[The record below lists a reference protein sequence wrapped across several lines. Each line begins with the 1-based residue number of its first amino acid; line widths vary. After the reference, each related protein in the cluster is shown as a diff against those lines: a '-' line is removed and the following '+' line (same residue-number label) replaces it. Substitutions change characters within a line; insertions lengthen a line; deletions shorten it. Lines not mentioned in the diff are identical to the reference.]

1 MPNLAGYGKAAS
13 KHTKT
18 AASHEVAIFV
28 PFLKKAFKPNIK
40 HIYYYALFTFVI
52 LLEKLTERFISHF
65 QQYKINHLFI
75 ILAKNTITIQKF

>member
-40 HIYYYALFTFVI
+40 HIYYYALFYIRHFVG
-52 LLEKLTERFISHF
+52 KTDR
-65 QQYKINHLFI
+65 
-75 ILAKNTITIQKF
+75 TIYIALSAIQN

>member
-1 MPNLAGYGKAAS
+1 MPNLAGYK
-13 KHTKT
+13 KRQVNIQKRP
-18 AASHEVAIFV
+18 SHEVAIFV

-65 QQYKINHLFI
+65 QQYKINHLFT
-75 ILAKNTITIQKF
+75 ILTKNTITIQKF